1 MKKAL
6 TLGSLP
12 LLLALAACG
21 HEAPP
26 VSPTPDPQI
35 ESMINQQ
42 AETASPGSELVSEA
56 LFRGVSYDK
65 GESQDFHVELTA
77 GQCYIFVA
85 AADEGVRG
93 LQLTVWDPSNKR
105 VAGDKSR
112 TREALTQTCPSET
125 GSYKFQGKVLKGA
138 GHWAIGVF
146 GKEAPEKKTVEEPK
160 EQKADLEKMISEE
173 AASVAPEAKQVGN
186 FYTGTST
193 KSDFYVQLDKGT
205 CYWFIGAAQPGVDD
219 YYIYLWDQNNK
230 RIGETKASTNKAQ
243 FGHCAKDSSMYH
255 VQVKVDDDK
264 DEVKLGIWGKKQK

>member
-1 MKKAL
+1 MNKAL
-6 TLGSLP
+6 TLAFP
-12 LLLALAACG
+12 VLLSLAACG
-21 HEAPP
+21 REAPA

-42 AETASPGSELVSEA
+42 AETASPGSEMVSET
-56 LFRGVSYDK
+56 LFRGVGYDK

-77 GQCYIFVA
+77 GQCYIFVG
-85 AADEGVRG
+85 AADEGVKG
-93 LQLTVWDPSNKR
+93 LQLTIWDPGNKR

-112 TREALTQTCPSET
+112 TREALTQHCPSET

-146 GKEAPEKKTVEEPK
+146 GKEAPEKAAPAEEPK
-160 EQKADLEKMISEE
+160 EKKADLEKMIGDE
-173 AASVAPEAKQVGN
+173 AASVAPEAKQIGN
-186 FYTGTST
+186 FYTGTSS

-230 RIGETKASTNKAQ
+230 RIGETKANSNKAQ
-243 FGHCAKDSSMYH
+243 FGHCAKDSAMYH
-255 VQVKVDDDK
+255 VQIKVDDDK
-264 DEVKLGIWGKKQK
+264 DEVKLGVFGKKQK